1 MGRYCWAASLTGC
14 GTTICLISASLIMQL
29 HLMKGDENKEFN
41 ISARQIRKPAL
52 RTVQV
57 GSYRVSYTA
66 KSVLVAPAHPLLKR

>member
-1 MGRYCWAASLTGC
+1 
-14 GTTICLISASLIMQL
+14 MQL